1 MGDYRGQCG
10 LDRHDEGFRVSD
22 NLTKLARLLE
32 ANGDLYNIDDI
43 LSMINDG
50 RMQSFPHDDGSWV
63 VTRVCEFPRKRVL
76 EIVLAMGNLDT
87 IKAMEHSVRDF
98 ARQHGCA
105 MLMTSAGRSGWEG
118 EMTPGWRRIGTTFL
132 AEI

>member
-1 MGDYRGQCG
+1 MD
-10 LDRHDEGFRVSD
+10 H
-22 NLTKLARLLE
+22 KARLAELLKM
-32 ANGDLYNIDDI
+32 NGDLYNLEDI
-43 LSMINDG
+43 VDMISDG
-50 RMQSFPHDDGSWV
+50 RLQSFPHEDGSWI

-76 EIVLAMGNLDT
+76 EIVVAMGNLET
-87 IKAMEHSVRDF
+87 IKSMEHSVRDF
-98 ARQHGCA
+98 ARLHGCA